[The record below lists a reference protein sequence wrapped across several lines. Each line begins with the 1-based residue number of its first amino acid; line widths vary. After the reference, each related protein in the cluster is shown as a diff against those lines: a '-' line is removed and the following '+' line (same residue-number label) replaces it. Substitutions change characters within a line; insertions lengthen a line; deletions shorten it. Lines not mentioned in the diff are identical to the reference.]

1 MGWGLLTY
9 LILNDLGVGTMA
21 LKYISNTGNDP
32 AYNNHN
38 NIPGA
43 LQNIRSFKCM
53 FIAANHQAND
63 LPKNRT
69 L

>member
-53 FIAANHQAND
+53 FIAVFLGRWTIQVD
-63 LPKNRT
+63 CPI
-69 L
+69 